1 MESFYFVYY
10 LALNEV
16 LVMLRWLVD
25 EAKVDVHFDLLKATS
40 GYHTNQ
46 HQDIKITLISAE
58 NSTLQKQMGDKKQV
72 GIL

>member
-1 MESFYFVYY
+1 M
-10 LALNEV
+10 
-16 LVMLRWLVD
+16 D